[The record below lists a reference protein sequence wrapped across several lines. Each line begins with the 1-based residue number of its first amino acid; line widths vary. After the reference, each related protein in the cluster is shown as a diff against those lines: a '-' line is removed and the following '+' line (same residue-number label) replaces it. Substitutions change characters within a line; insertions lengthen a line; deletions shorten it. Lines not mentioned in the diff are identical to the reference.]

1 MNRSLLAL
9 MCTAL
14 MGCVDTTPPDL
25 SSQLGGGRTA
35 GPYCTVEQLA
45 ELPERTLRIHVI
57 DVGQGDAIWIQTPWF
72 VDQELETR
80 NILVDAGPSGQV
92 DGTGDGGS
100 VVVSYLLEHGLNVG
114 DPLDAVVV
122 THAHEDHYG
131 GLATVLSTFTAQ
143 GYIDPGYDGGSD
155 GFIAARTVA
164 LGQVNQGL
172 SFVPAVPSLAA
183 AVPATLN
190 DDVKPLLFGS
200 DVLVSLLWASDIPV
214 QNLSEASENTVTN
227 NTSVVLS
234 LGWAGRQV
242 LLMGDA
248 EEAVEE
254 ALLSAHDQGAIDL
267 ESDVLKVGH
276 HGSNTSSSEAFL
288 EAVLPSSQKEER
300 WAVISSGKRSF
311 GGTQLPADD
320 TVERLANHLE
330 PYHLLSTENR
340 DEDKSAGEELG
351 DDHILIQILPNG
363 AVEACYGQ

>member
-1 MNRSLLAL
+1 MCATLL
-9 MCTAL
+9 
-14 MGCVDTTPPDL
+14 GCVDTTPPDL
-25 SSQLGGGRTA
+25 SAQLGGGRSA

-45 ELPERTLRIHVI
+45 ELPEQTLRIHVI

-72 VDQELETR
+72 VDQELESR
-80 NILVDAGPSGQV
+80 NILVDAGPSGAV
-92 DGTGDGGS
+92 DGTGDGGA
-100 VVVSYLLEHGLNVG
+100 VVVSYLLEHGMNVG

-131 GLATVLSTFTAQ
+131 GLPKVLATFPAQ

-164 LGQVNQGL
+164 LGQVSPGL
-172 SFVPAVPSLAA
+172 SFVPAVPGLASQ
-183 AVPATLN
+183 VPATL
-190 DDVKPLLFGS
+190 DDSVKPLLFGS
-200 DVLVSLLWASDIPV
+200 DVLVSLLWASDIPT
-214 QNLSEASENTVTN
+214 QNLGDGASENTVTN

-248 EEAVEE
+248 EQEVEKS
-254 ALLSAHDQGAIDL
+254 LLSAHEQGAIDL

-276 HGSNTSSSEAFL
+276 HGSDTSSSEAFV

-300 WAVISSGKRSF
+300 WAVVSSGRRSF
-311 GGTQLPADD
+311 GGTQLPADG
-320 TVERLANHLE
+320 TMERLAAHLD
-330 PYHLLSTENR
+330 PYHLLSTEHR

-351 DDHILIQILPNG
+351 DDHVLIQILPNG